1 MRSNVRPRP
10 SSDDDDSSV
19 TGTRDWLPD
28 ADGDGYGDETAT
40 PEPWCDPPSGMV
52 LDDTDCDDTDPL
64 VNPGAAETGLGLLG
78 DRACDG
84 GGTGSISRSDVQ
96 FVGETDED
104 RAGYSVSSAG
114 DVVPRGAAD
123 ETIASARRSADFYEV
138 VDILI
143 RYMWKAKASD
153 TTSTTGEMERKF
165 QNLASILQGAFLRI
179 CNSRCKDSVTNT
191 AVPHPNSLTRV
202 H

>member
-1 MRSNVRPRP
+1 MYKRQGYDPGTDCDDTDGTISPEGTEVCDDDDIDEDCDGQA
-10 SSDDDDSSV
+10 DDDDSSV

-84 GGTGSISRSDVQ
+84 GGTGSVSRSDVQ

-114 DVVPRGAAD
+114 DVDGDGLA
-123 ETIASARRSADFYEV
+123 
-138 VDILI
+138 DILI
-143 RYMWKAKASD
+143 
-153 TTSTTGEMERKF
+153 
-165 QNLASILQGAFLRI
+165 GAYAYEDGGLSAGQIYLFYG
-179 CNSRCKDSVTNT
+179 TT
-191 AVPHPNSLTRV
+191 AVSYTHLTLPTTPYV
-202 H
+202 